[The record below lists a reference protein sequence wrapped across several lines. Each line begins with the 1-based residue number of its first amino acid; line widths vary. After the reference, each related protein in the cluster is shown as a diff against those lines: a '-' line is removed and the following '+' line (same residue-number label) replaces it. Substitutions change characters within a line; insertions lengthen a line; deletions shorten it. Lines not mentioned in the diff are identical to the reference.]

1 MSEHLSLAWWAADVA
16 TRTEPVI
23 YRKSRRQRWVFL
35 FRQRFASF
43 FLSEKWRRPFVIYCF
58 TFLRCSVTKNS
69 GRSKGVRFLCFG
81 FCGRADATAPR
92 PVLHCHV
99 LLFAVVVPV
108 FFSQSAGKRNGSNGT
123 GRQSL
128 HARFTTN
135 ECGNSLNITTTTTIY
150 QPAVR
155 RVAKHSLPLGRRPAA
170 AGVERWPHLSV
181 CGKCSKF
188 SSPAPELRSWPS
200 KK

>member
-1 MSEHLSLAWWAADVA
+1 MNMVGHSLRPNCVMSEHLSLAWWAADVA
-16 TRTEPVI
+16 TRMEPVI

-108 FFSQSAGKRNGSNGT
+108 FFLS
-123 GRQSL
+123 
-128 HARFTTN
+128 
-135 ECGNSLNITTTTTIY
+135 
-150 QPAVR
+150 
-155 RVAKHSLPLGRRPAA
+155 RPASGTVRTERGANLFTPVSQLMNA
-170 AGVERWPHLSV
+170 AIH
-181 CGKCSKF
+181 
-188 SSPAPELRSWPS
+188 
-200 KK
+200 